1 MGLIDFKEIPQA
13 NIANGYQDTYE
24 LFARE
29 FFEGLRFKIDVNPD
43 RGQDGGRDL
52 IIIENRLGILD
63 TTHIRWLVSCKHMAH
78 SGSSVK
84 CSDEEDISDRIK
96 MHNCQ
101 GFIGFY
107 STIVS
112 APLGR
117 KLEGLKKDFEI
128 QIFDNEKIERILL
141 ESIILEP
148 LISRFFPISYNKHS
162 LKEPSNLL
170 TEYVPLKCNKCGRDL
185 LHRNVLEDYDGVVVF
200 VEDIE
205 FYESNYPKTKFVDI
219 YCACKGTCDEDL
231 EDYHFKLGHTNGWED
246 ISDLI
251 IPYKFLQFLMS
262 IMNRIRAEEDI
273 YTDEAFEKLKDF
285 IIALSQIVMK
295 NQSEEDIKRI
305 QELQMLP
312 EWL

>member
-1 MGLIDFKEIPQA
+1 MSLIDFKEIPQA
-13 NIANGYQDTYE
+13 NIANGYQDTFE

-29 FFEGLRFKIDVNPD
+29 FFEGLGFVIDINPD

-52 IIIENRLGILD
+52 IIIENRPGILD

-84 CSDEEDISDRIK
+84 SSDEEDISDRIRT
-96 MHNCQ
+96 HNCQ

-117 KLEGLKKDFEI
+117 KLEGLKNNFEI

-141 ESIILEP
+141 ESIIIKP
-148 LISRFFPISYNKHS
+148 LISRFFPISYNKHN

-185 LHRNVLEDYDGVVVF
+185 LNRNVLEDYDGVVVF

-205 FYESNYPKTKFVDI
+205 YFRLNYPKTKFVDI
-219 YCACKGTCDEDL
+219 YFACKGTCDEDL
-231 EDYHFKLGHTNGWED
+231 EDYHFKLGRTNGWED

-305 QELQMLP
+305 LELQMLP